1 MAWLIVVSR
10 EALCD
15 FPLTFD
21 IRYFQKWIIKDFQ
34 FCYWHNVATSSM
46 LFDFLCA
53 NCGRR
58 RSTMKRAVAFFFS
71 SSLGEEV
78 PFGSFGSSFPLP
90 PVVKRPVLTFCP
102 RFASFFCPFFLFPF
116 YYCPQKCLFLHSLP
130 ATRTGTVYLYYCF
143 PQHQRYGVQEE
154 PASHWGHYKVEKSSL
169 NKFEKK

>member
-58 RSTMKRAVAFFFS
+58 RSTMWRSSSVLARGSSFWLFWFFFS
-71 SSLGEEV
+71 
-78 PFGSFGSSFPLP
+78 LP
-90 PVVKRPVLTFCP
+90 SVVKRPVLTFCP
-102 RFASFFCPFFLFPF
+102 CFASFFCPFFLFPF